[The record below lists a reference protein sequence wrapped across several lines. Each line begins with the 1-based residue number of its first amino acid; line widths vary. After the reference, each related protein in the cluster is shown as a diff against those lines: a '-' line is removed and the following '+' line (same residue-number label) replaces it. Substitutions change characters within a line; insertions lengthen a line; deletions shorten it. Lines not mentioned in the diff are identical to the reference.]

1 MNQDPKSMMEELER
15 LKAENEKLKSGRKG
29 PGEVTFKV
37 SAKGALS
44 VYGLGRFPT
53 TLYKEQLERLLA
65 KVEDLKRFI
74 KDNEPRLRTR

>member
-29 PGEVTFKV
+29 PGEITFKV

-53 TLYKEQLERLLA
+53 TLYKEQWERLLQ
-65 KVEDLKRFI
+65 KIDGLKSFI
-74 KDNEPRLRTR
+74 KENESRLRTR